1 MFVVFGKRIDRIALA
16 ACLLA
21 AVIAATYLRLPQLA
35 ARAMH
40 ADEANQARKAA
51 TLYET
56 GVYEYDVGDHHGP
69 SLYWLTLPSLWLRGV
84 KDFAHSDAVAYRL
97 VPVVFGLA
105 MVLLV
110 ILLADGLGAPATGT
124 AALLTALSPT
134 LVFYSRYYI
143 QETLLVAM
151 TLAAIGCSWRYVRSG
166 RIGWAIAA
174 GAACGLMYATKETWV
189 LSAAAMAAAL
199 ALTLTWG
206 RLRDGAMPGLRSRL
220 RVGPLLAALA
230 AACLVAGAFYSGF
243 GRDWHGPWDS
253 IKAYANYWRRGTQ
266 SGLHVEPWSYY
277 FKLLLAWRP
286 LRHLYAPEAAILVL
300 AALGGV
306 FSLSL
311 RGGVSQARETDVAP
325 VPGSAAAPPALP
337 SLGLLRFLVFYSV
350 ILAALYAAIPYKTP
364 WCALGFLDGLL
375 LVAAAAPWMLNVS
388 GTLRV
393 PLRIGTRS
401 VPDTLGSGTR
411 SVPGTIFAS
420 LMLLA
425 ALSHLAWQSY
435 LLNYRIPI
443 DQRHPYGHSYTSPD
457 VLKLAERLE
466 ALARVSPAGH
476 DMILH
481 VVVPEGYWPLPWYLR
496 RFNADHVGYW
506 LDAAEW
512 RKDAAAAGSP
522 PPAVILLSPDV
533 QEDIDAG
540 LRGPY
545 NKQMLFGLRPPGV
558 FLLVYVRED
567 LWQAF
572 LAAAP

>member
-1 MFVVFGKRIDRIALA
+1 
-16 ACLLA
+16 
-21 AVIAATYLRLPQLA
+21 
-35 ARAMH
+35 
-40 ADEANQARKAA
+40 
-51 TLYET
+51 
-56 GVYEYDVGDHHGP
+56 
-69 SLYWLTLPSLWLRGV
+69 
-84 KDFAHSDAVAYRL
+84 
-97 VPVVFGLA
+97 
-105 MVLLV
+105 
-110 ILLADGLGAPATGT
+110 
-124 AALLTALSPT
+124 
-134 LVFYSRYYI
+134 
-143 QETLLVAM
+143 
-151 TLAAIGCSWRYVRSG
+151 
-166 RIGWAIAA
+166 
-174 GAACGLMYATKETWV
+174 
-189 LSAAAMAAAL
+189 
-199 ALTLTWG
+199 
-206 RLRDGAMPGLRSRL
+206 
-220 RVGPLLAALA
+220 VGPLLAALA
-230 AACLVAGAFYSGF
+230 AACLVAGAFYCGF

-266 SGLHVEPWSYY
+266 SGLQVEPWSYY
-277 FKLLLAWRP
+277 FELLLACRP
-286 LRHLYAPEAAILVL
+286 LRRLYAPEAAILVL

-306 FSLSL
+306 LALSL
-311 RGGVSQARETDVAP
+311 RGGAREARGTGVAP
-325 VPGSAAAPPALP
+325 VLDSAAAAPALP

-364 WCALGFLDGLL
+364 WCALGFLDGML
-375 LVAAAAPWMLNVS
+375 LVAAAAPWMLLNVF

-393 PLRIGTRS
+393 PIRGGTRS
-401 VPDTLGSGTR
+401 VPDT
-411 SVPGTIFAS
+411 IFAA
-420 LMLLA
+420 LLLLV

-435 LLNYRIPI
+435 LLNFRIPI

-522 PPAVILLSPDV
+522 PPAVILFSPDV
-533 QEDIDAG
+533 QQDIDAG
-540 LRGPY
+540 LRGEY

-572 LAAAP
+572 LAAGP

>member
-1 MFVVFGKRIDRIALA
+1 MFAAFGKRIDRIALA

-21 AVIAATYLRLPQLA
+21 AVIAAAWLRGPQLA

-40 ADEANQARKAA
+40 ADEANQASKAA
-51 TLYET
+51 ILYET
-56 GVYEYDVGDHHGP
+56 GKYEYDIRDQHGP
-69 SLYWLTLPSLWLRGV
+69 TLYWLTLPSLWLRGV
-84 KDFAHSDAVAYRL
+84 QDFAHSDAVDYRL
-97 VPVVFGLA
+97 VPVVFSLA

-124 AALLTALSPT
+124 AAGLTALSPT

-143 QETLLVAM
+143 QETLLAAM
-151 TLAAIGCSWRYVRSG
+151 TLAAIGCGWRYVRSG
-166 RIGWAIAA
+166 RAGWAIAA
-174 GAACGLMYATKETWV
+174 GAAGGLMYATKETWV

-199 ALTLTWG
+199 ILTLAWA
-206 RLRDGAMPGLRSRL
+206 RLRDGAMPRL
-220 RVGPLLAALA
+220 RLRIVPLLAALA

-253 IKAYANYWRRGTQ
+253 IKAYGNYWRRGTQ

-277 FKLLLAWRP
+277 FKLLLAWRS

-306 FSLSL
+306 LSL
-311 RGGVSQARETDVAP
+311 CLGGFGESPLSPRGRGVGGEGSEAARGV
-325 VPGSAAAPPALP
+325 P
-337 SLGLLRFLVFYSV
+337 SLALVRFLVFYSV

-364 WCALGFLDGLL
+364 WCALGFLDGML
-375 LVAAAAPWMLNVS
+375 LVAAAAPWLLLNVF
-388 GTLRV
+388 
-393 PLRIGTRS
+393 GTR
-401 VPDTLGSGTR
+401 R
-411 SVPGTIFAS
+411 VPGTIFAA

-425 ALSHLAWQSY
+425 AFSHLAWQSY
-435 LLNYRIPI
+435 LLNFRIPI

-522 PPAVILLSPDV
+522 PPAVILFSPDV
-533 QEDIDAG
+533 QDEIDAG
-540 LRGPY
+540 LRGEY

-558 FLLVYVRED
+558 FVLVYVRED
-567 LWQAF
+567 LWRAF
-572 LAAAP
+572 LAAGP

>member
-1 MFVVFGKRIDRIALA
+1 
-16 ACLLA
+16 
-21 AVIAATYLRLPQLA
+21 
-35 ARAMH
+35 
-40 ADEANQARKAA
+40 
-51 TLYET
+51 
-56 GVYEYDVGDHHGP
+56 
-69 SLYWLTLPSLWLRGV
+69 
-84 KDFAHSDAVAYRL
+84 
-97 VPVVFGLA
+97 

-124 AALLTALSPT
+124 AAGLTALSPT

-143 QETLLVAM
+143 QETLLAAM
-151 TLAAIGCSWRYVRSG
+151 TLAAIGCGWRYVRSG

-199 ALTLTWG
+199 ALTLAWA
-206 RLRDGAMPGLRSRL
+206 RVRDGAMPGLRNRL
-220 RVGPLLAALA
+220 RVVPLLAALA

-277 FKLLLAWRP
+277 FGLLLAWRP

-300 AALGGV
+300 AALGGL
-306 FSLSL
+306 LSL
-311 RGGVSQARETDVAP
+311 LLPGKARDDQRSPRLPVPVSPRPIPQASEARGRGVAP
-325 VPGSAAAPPALP
+325 LPGSAAAPPTLP
-337 SLGLLRFLVFYSV
+337 SLGLLRFLVFYSI

-375 LVAAAAPWMLNVS
+375 LLAAAAPWLLNVS

-393 PLRIGTRS
+393 PARAREGASLTIGWHALRNEGRGSPASHALRCAQGRATR
-401 VPDTLGSGTR
+401 PTMQAWCP
-411 SVPGTIFAS
+411 VPGTIFAS
-420 LMLLA
+420 LMLVA
-425 ALSHLAWQSY
+425 TLSHLAWQSY
-435 LLNYRIPI
+435 LLNFRIPI

-466 ALARVSPAGH
+466 ALAWVSPAGH

-496 RFNADHVGYW
+496 RFNPDHVGYW

-512 RKDAAAAGSP
+512 RKAAGAAGSQ
-522 PPAVILLSPDV
+522 PPAVILFSPDA
-533 QEDIDAG
+533 QEQIEAG
-540 LRGPY
+540 LRGLY

-558 FLLVYVRED
+558 WLMVYVRED
-567 LWQAF
+567 LWRAF
-572 LAAAP
+572 LAAGP